1 MSCSGTRALCIVLSV
16 VSLSCICESKNW
28 RRVNTTCP
36 RLEQCDCRILQ
47 AGATVLCQ
55 RVKSDVDLSG
65 ELAKLQGT
73 MIRRLTFSN
82 VQVDTLP
89 SSWFRNITV
98 VVLMINYSPVRL
110 IEDQAFFGVKRLKI
124 IEFVKTRFAT
134 VPRALSALQQ
144 LRDLR
149 IQENFVTTI
158 GNELQS
164 LRTLV
169 TLSFSENQI
178 NFIKESA
185 FATLKNLRKLRLQ
198 NNRLEYLPPLLFK
211 DLTKLEVVD
220 LHDNRIK
227 TVHDA
232 FQGLPFLKEIYLYG
246 NAITDIDKLA
256 KGDLKSL
263 KILTA
268 DNNFMNSI
276 LDFGPINIKIE
287 ILRLRNCGISYIHP
301 FAFRALEKLT
311 YLDVAN
317 NKISHING
325 SAFHRASG
333 LLYFSGGTNNIISLA
348 GTFSRTRKLLSLNV
362 SYNVID
368 DVTDAFTQLVV
379 LRKLMLRNNRIKYI
393 RDGTF
398 RNNGNLKYLDL
409 AENRI
414 EWLGKRAFSGLVNL
428 DLLSVSDNFLL
439 HLNGSVSHMP
449 QLRILNFSHNAI
461 QTLYG
466 NDFYNDPELTFIYAY
481 GNNLSTIEGAFQT
494 SPKLR
499 SLHIQKNNLKT
510 LPRTSFPASL
520 QRLQILVFE
529 GNPITCDCRMSWLL
543 RMAQHRVQQGS
554 PVCEGPPPLRGRLF
568 HNMTK
573 EDLTRW
579 PTDCFESCAC
589 YCYEDDSPEQNI
601 YVNCSNAHLMRIP
614 KYFPKGTRIGDFSGN
629 QLERLDD
636 TLVKK
641 APSIESLILRNN
653 TLSIVEPAVVP
664 DSVRHLN
671 LRNNKLT
678 RLPLDLVE
686 KLNLTSILLAG
697 NPWHCKCEDYAFRQ
711 WAEANSY
718 MVQDADEIMCSL
730 QSHTPEAMK
739 PFMKLG
745 QKELC
750 PSATSAL
757 LLYGAHVL
765 VFLACALTA
774 STAYLKYK
782 REIKVWLYARGL
794 CSRLQCIKEDDLDDD
809 KLFDVFLSF
818 SSKDSNWAYN
828 ELIPKIESHGFSIC
842 TYDRNFKGGYLVQ
855 DIIHEAVACS
865 RRILLLL
872 TENFVES
879 EWCRWEFRVAHH
891 RALEDNTNRL
901 IVVLVDEVTSDAV
914 DEELRRYMQ
923 VTNFLRWGESHF
935 WDKLLYSLPKKDSQ
949 RRLIPSS
956 QEYASSHL

>member
-1 MSCSGTRALCIVLSV
+1 
-16 VSLSCICESKNW
+16 
-28 RRVNTTCP
+28 
-36 RLEQCDCRILQ
+36 
-47 AGATVLCQ
+47 
-55 RVKSDVDLSG
+55 
-65 ELAKLQGT
+65 
-73 MIRRLTFSN
+73 
-82 VQVDTLP
+82 
-89 SSWFRNITV
+89 
-98 VVLMINYSPVRL
+98 
-110 IEDQAFFGVKRLKI
+110 
-124 IEFVKTRFAT
+124 
-134 VPRALSALQQ
+134 
-144 LRDLR
+144 
-149 IQENFVTTI
+149 
-158 GNELQS
+158 
-164 LRTLV
+164 
-169 TLSFSENQI
+169 
-178 NFIKESA
+178 
-185 FATLKNLRKLRLQ
+185 
-198 NNRLEYLPPLLFK
+198 
-211 DLTKLEVVD
+211 
-220 LHDNRIK
+220 
-227 TVHDA
+227 
-232 FQGLPFLKEIYLYG
+232 
-246 NAITDIDKLA
+246 
-256 KGDLKSL
+256 L

-499 SLHIQKNNLKT
+499 
-510 LPRTSFPASL
+510 
-520 QRLQILVFE
+520 
-529 GNPITCDCRMSWLL
+529 M
-543 RMAQHRVQQGS
+543 
-554 PVCEGPPPLRGRLF
+554 
-568 HNMTK
+568 
-573 EDLTRW
+573 
-579 PTDCFESCAC
+579 
-589 YCYEDDSPEQNI
+589 
-601 YVNCSNAHLMRIP
+601 
-614 KYFPKGTRIGDFSGN
+614 
-629 QLERLDD
+629 
-636 TLVKK
+636 
-641 APSIESLILRNN
+641 
-653 TLSIVEPAVVP
+653 
-664 DSVRHLN
+664 
-671 LRNNKLT
+671 
-678 RLPLDLVE
+678 
-686 KLNLTSILLAG
+686 
-697 NPWHCKCEDYAFRQ
+697 
-711 WAEANSY
+711 
-718 MVQDADEIMCSL
+718 
-730 QSHTPEAMK
+730 
-739 PFMKLG
+739 
-745 QKELC
+745 
-750 PSATSAL
+750 
-757 LLYGAHVL
+757 
-765 VFLACALTA
+765 FLACALTA